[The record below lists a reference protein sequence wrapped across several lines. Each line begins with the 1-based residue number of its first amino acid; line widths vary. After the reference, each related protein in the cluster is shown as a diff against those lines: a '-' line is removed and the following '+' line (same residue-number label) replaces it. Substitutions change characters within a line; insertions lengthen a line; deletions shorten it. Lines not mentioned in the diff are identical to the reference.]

1 MLDILD
7 KIVAYKKE
15 EVALAKANSP
25 LNELEQ
31 QIGAAPTLRPFRSA
45 ILDKISKGRFALI
58 AEIKKASPSKGLIR
72 ETFAPAAL
80 ARAYEQGGATCLSVL
95 TDTPSFQGHPDFL
108 REARAAC
115 ALPVLRKDFMIDP
128 YQVYEARVWGADAIL
143 LIMACTDD
151 GLANELIDTA
161 YKLNMD
167 VLIEIH
173 NKPELERA
181 LALTKNDMIG
191 INNRNLKTFE
201 TSLETTKQLAPLIPE
216 GSIIVAESGI
226 FTSEDVQELAHIDMG
241 KTPAI
246 GVKTFLVGES
256 LMRQQDVETAT
267 QTLLGGAFSS

>member
-1 MLDILD
+1 MVDILD
-7 KIVAYKKE
+7 KIIAYKKD
-15 EVALAKANSP
+15 EVAQAKARYS

-31 QIGAAPTLRPFRSA
+31 QISTAPTLRPFRSA
-45 ILDKISKGRFALI
+45 ILDKVSKGQVALI

-72 ETFAPAAL
+72 QDFAPATL
-80 ARAYEQGGATCLSVL
+80 AKAYEQGGATCLSVL

-108 REARAAC
+108 REARTVC
-115 ALPVLRKDFMIDP
+115 DLPVLRKDFMIDP

-143 LIMACTDD
+143 LIMACTRDS
-151 GLANELIDTA
+151 LANELIDTA
-161 YKLNMD
+161 YTLNMD

-173 NKPELERA
+173 NKAELDRA

-226 FTSEDVQELAHIDMG
+226 FSHEDVQELSYTDMG
-241 KTPAI
+241 RSPAI
-246 GVKTFLVGES
+246 GVSTFLVGES

-267 QTLLGGAFSS
+267 RTLLGGSFSL